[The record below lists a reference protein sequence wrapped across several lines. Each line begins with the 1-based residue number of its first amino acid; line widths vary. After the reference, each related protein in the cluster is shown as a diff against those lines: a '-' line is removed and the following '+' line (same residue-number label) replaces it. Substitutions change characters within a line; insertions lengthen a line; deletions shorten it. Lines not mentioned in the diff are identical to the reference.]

1 MAQRRMFS
9 LKIVSSDAFLDMP
22 ATTRELYFQLGMY
35 ADDDG
40 FVNPKKIIRMLGAS
54 DDDLKVLLTKRF
66 LLPFENGV
74 VVIKHWL
81 INNLVRKDFY
91 QETVYVEQK
100 KSIIIKENKA
110 YTECLQNVNNLR
122 TQDRIGKDRIGNTLS
137 DKSDLGSIQIK
148 NESYML
154 EELTYE
160 TEGVKPKKSKLG
172 SKTMAYLAHV
182 YLETHDIKISAGQTY
197 NANKL
202 AKGLSEL
209 YQECGKDVDECARRL
224 RVGADYFKARN
235 LEWNPHTI
243 WKNWEIITKSAA
255 PKSAS
260 EVRILN

>member
-54 DDDLKVLLTKRF
+54 EDDLKVLLTKRF

-91 QETVYVEQK
+91 QETVYVDQK

-110 YTECLQNVNNLR
+110 YTECLQNVNKLR
-122 TQDRIGKDRIGNTLS
+122 TQDRIGKVRIGNNYGE
-137 DKSDLGSIQIK
+137 KSPRVEITYKSMPI
-148 NESYML
+148 SL
-154 EELTYE
+154 EELSDGDVTYE
-160 TEGVKPKKSKLG
+160 DEFAKAPKKYKGLTKAYARIAIKYLQMRGEGGNVLRYYPDIKELWEFASKSVKPEKIEEEIMGRIELFKSQQ
-172 SKTMAYLAHV
+172 
-182 YLETHDIKISAGQTY
+182 E
-197 NANKL
+197 
-202 AKGLSEL
+202 AK
-209 YQECGKDVDECARRL
+209 
-224 RVGADYFKARN
+224 N
-235 LEWNPHTI
+235 LDWSLNGVV
-243 WKNWEIITKSAA
+243 KNWNKVLKDHKS
-255 PKSAS
+255 
-260 EVRILN
+260 